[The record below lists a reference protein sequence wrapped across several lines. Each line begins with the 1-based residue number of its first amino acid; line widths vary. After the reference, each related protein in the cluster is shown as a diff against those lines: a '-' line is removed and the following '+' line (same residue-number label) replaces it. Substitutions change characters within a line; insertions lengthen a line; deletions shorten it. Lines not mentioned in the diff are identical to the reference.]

1 MKSRGGKSAVRER
14 QKKEAEKREK
24 VRRKKMQ
31 LRKKEE
37 KSRNTLFS
45 QCFGARKDRK
55 VGSPKRRV
63 ATFRNQ
69 NCEKLP
75 GSAKAHLEAQLE
87 VKMLK
92 NTPFLHHLKVE
103 LLKKCTLLWRETDF
117 EVKPVKELSGSEL
130 FWIEMSKKCTLLW
143 REAHLKVK
151 MVKAHHSCST
161 FGSCAVENVHAIV
174 AGSTFRSQNC

>member
-1 MKSRGGKSAVRER
+1 MFWGSEGSKSR
-14 QKKEAEKREK
+14 
-24 VRRKKMQ
+24 
-31 LRKKEE
+31 L
-37 KSRNTLFS
+37 
-45 QCFGARKDRK
+45 
-55 VGSPKRRV
+55 
-63 ATFRNQ
+63 
-69 NCEKLP
+69 
-75 GSAKAHLEAQLE
+75 AKAAGRHVSTSKLWKTARFGESTFGSTIGSQNVEKHTIFAPL
-87 VKMLK
+87 
-92 NTPFLHHLKVE
+92 LKVE